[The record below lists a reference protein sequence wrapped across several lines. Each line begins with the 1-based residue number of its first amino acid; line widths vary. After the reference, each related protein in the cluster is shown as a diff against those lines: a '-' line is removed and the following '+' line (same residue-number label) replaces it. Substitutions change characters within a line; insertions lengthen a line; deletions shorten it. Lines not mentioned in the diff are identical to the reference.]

1 MAQYGDAKG
10 EEMGAEGYRPAD
22 AAATLGVPASTL
34 RLYSV
39 RFGPLLSAEAARPI
53 ERAGGRPGFRLY
65 SEQDLA
71 VLREGKALLEK
82 GSTYDEALR
91 ELRRRWRPRLVR
103 PVDAAPQAVGH
114 PVEHHSAEPQD
125 EPPPRQRT
133 TGGLVASTR
142 IEAEREQAWTALVG
156 GLVSNLNSAQALAE
170 EWRRLVEDRNAEI
183 ATLRRRLR
191 EAEEAARA
199 PWWRRLLGG

>member
-1 MAQYGDAKG
+1 MRV
-10 EEMGAEGYRPAD
+10 EGYRPAE
-22 AAATLGVPASTL
+22 AAAALGVPASTL

-39 RFGPLLSAEAARPI
+39 RFSTLLSEEAANPT

-103 PVDAAPQAVGH
+103 PVDAVPLSTGQPVAH
-114 PVEHHSAEPQD
+114 PTEMQD
-125 EPPPRQRT
+125 EPAPRHR
-133 TGGLVASTR
+133 GPVGLVASTR
-142 IEAEREQAWTALVG
+142 IEAERDEVWKALVS
-156 GLVSNLNSAQALAE
+156 GLVNNLSSAQALAE

-191 EAEEAARA
+191 EAEEAARVS
-199 PWWRRLLGG
+199 WWRRLFGG